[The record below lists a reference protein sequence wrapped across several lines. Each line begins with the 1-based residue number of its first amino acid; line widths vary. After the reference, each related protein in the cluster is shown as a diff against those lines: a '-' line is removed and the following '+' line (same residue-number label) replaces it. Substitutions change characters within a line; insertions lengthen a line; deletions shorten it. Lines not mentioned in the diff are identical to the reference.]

1 MELWSDVLKTQ
12 YANTPILQYPSPS
25 LMDHAHPA
33 LSSFIEALSSGDK
46 KKIRAAVDGLIALAL
61 EEPEINE
68 RLRSL
73 LDETPPERRWPI
85 AYVLAHASPL
95 TPACVAALKETLGS
109 SDPDLRWAVAVLLV
123 RLAKESHPN
132 LIAQLAGLL
141 RSGAPTQRRM
151 AVYCLRDIGAQDE
164 DTSRALIG
172 ALGDADALVRV
183 AMITSLKAMPK
194 VAGEALEILLR
205 MFVEDADMRVRASAA
220 LALARFGAGR
230 NDVRAALDDASRSND
245 PILSKAA
252 RAALQI
258 LEKI

>member
-1 MELWSDVLKTQ
+1 MNITHPVL
-12 YANTPILQYPSPS
+12 A
-25 LMDHAHPA
+25 A
-33 LSSFIEALSSGDK
+33 FIESLGCGDK
-46 KKIRAAVDGLIALAL
+46 KKIRAAVDTLIPLAL
-61 EEPEINE
+61 KQPEINE
-68 RLRSL
+68 KLHDL
-73 LDETPPERRWPI
+73 LGQTPPERRWPI
-85 AYVLAHASPL
+85 AYVLAQTSPL
-95 TPACVAALKETLGS
+95 TPACIEALKEMLGTG
-109 SDPDLRWAVAVLLV
+109 DPDLRWAAAVLLV
-123 RLAKESHPN
+123 RLAKERNPN
-132 LIAQLAGLL
+132 LITELADLL
-141 RSGAPTQRRM
+141 RSGAVRQRRM

-205 MFVEDADMRVRASAA
+205 MFVDDADMRVRASAA

-252 RAALQI
+252 RAALKI
-258 LEKI
+258 LEKK